1 MGISSS
7 SQAYSSLASA
17 QARPNIQLSSP
28 CVVATP
34 NVGCSYSALSPWL
47 SPCSPYLESVGT
59 NSIGPESA
67 ARSTLPSVMQ
77 LLGLISVSPSSAV
90 QSGSP
95 TQTQT
100 CWALYPSSQAPL
112 RNRHQK
118 KEPTGGT
125 TGRTAYIRSAPTPIF
140 VKLPP
145 IAQMARPNVALC
157 HQRQRQRQLQLRPH
171 ITGDGGRTHLQ
182 LQLQLCHLMASG

>member
-1 MGISSS
+1 MGS
-7 SQAYSSLASA
+7 
-17 QARPNIQLSSP
+17 IQLRLAASSPNSSP

-34 NVGCSYSALSPWL
+34 NVVCSYSALSPWL

-125 TGRTAYIRSAPTPIF
+125 TGRIAYIRSAPTPIF

-182 LQLQLCHLMASG
+182 LQLQLQLYHLMASG

>member
-1 MGISSS
+1 MGS
-7 SQAYSSLASA
+7 
-17 QARPNIQLSSP
+17 IQLRLAASSPNSSP

-34 NVGCSYSALSPWL
+34 NVVCSYSALSPWL

-77 LLGLISVSPSSAV
+77 LLGLISVSPSSAGV
-90 QSGSP
+90 SGSP

-125 TGRTAYIRSAPTPIF
+125 TGRSAYIRRAPTPKF

-157 HQRQRQRQLQLRPH
+157 HQRQPQRQPQLQLQLRPH
-171 ITGDGGRTHLQ
+171 ITGDGGRTQLLLQ
-182 LQLQLCHLMASG
+182 LQLYHLMASG

>member
-1 MGISSS
+1 MGLSRLPSI
-7 SQAYSSLASA
+7 LLRLVSA

-34 NVGCSYSALSPWL
+34 NVVCSYSALSPWL

-77 LLGLISVSPSSAV
+77 LLGLISASPSSAV

-95 TQTQT
+95 TQT

-125 TGRTAYIRSAPTPIF
+125 TGRSA
-140 VKLPP
+140 L
-145 IAQMARPNVALC
+145 M
-157 HQRQRQRQLQLRPH
+157 
-171 ITGDGGRTHLQ
+171 GD
-182 LQLQLCHLMASG
+182 